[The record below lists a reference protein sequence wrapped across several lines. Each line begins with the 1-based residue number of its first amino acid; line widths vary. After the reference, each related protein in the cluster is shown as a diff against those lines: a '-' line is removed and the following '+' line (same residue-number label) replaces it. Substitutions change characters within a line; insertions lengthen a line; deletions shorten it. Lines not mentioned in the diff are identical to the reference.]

1 MDRSLTFNI
10 VLAILTSITVPILSA
25 LHEYR
30 FDVYIS
36 MYTLEYYVCLAI
48 FRPRRILRFDPI
60 AIILLVSFSIIVVL
74 RVMEVLGYAIL
85 Y

>member
-1 MDRSLTFNI
+1 MDRSLAFNI
-10 VLAILTSITVPILSA
+10 VLAILTTITVPILSA

-30 FDVYIS
+30 LDVYIS
-36 MYTLEYYVCLAI
+36 MYTLEYYLCLAL
-48 FRPRRILRFDPI
+48 FRPRRILRLDPI
-60 AIILLVSFSIIVVL
+60 AAILLAVFSIIVVL